1 MENFVTFPFDPN
13 LTQTGDSESVG
24 EDICLILSD
33 ALCFFFAFSHDLR
46 HKISH
51 LFGCTFLHLA
61 RDMGVGAEREACIEM
76 SEHTR
81 HRFCVYAILK
91 RQGYKCVPL
100 RYNYAKPEKLRI
112 SRVGGFRQGF
122 SSFSKPRNRAAKR
135 LYRALAETAVPLAA
149 SFPSSIWFRLPG
161 SSPRLA
167 PHAPPFE
174 A

>member
-1 MENFVTFPFDPN
+1 M
-13 LTQTGDSESVG
+13 LTQNLRKRDLTIRSQHL
-24 EDICLILSD
+24 LI
-33 ALCFFFAFSHDLR
+33 AHAAH
-46 HKISH
+46 
-51 LFGCTFLHLA
+51 FL
-61 RDMGVGAEREACIEM
+61 V
-76 SEHTR
+76 
-81 HRFCVYAILK
+81 
-91 RQGYKCVPL
+91 

-122 SSFSKPRNRAAKR
+122 SSFSKPRNRAAKQ
-135 LYRALAETAVPLAA
+135 LYRTLAETAVPLAA

>member
-1 MENFVTFPFDPN
+1 MTHTATHTAKCPKS
-13 LTQTGDSESVG
+13 GG
-24 EDICLILSD
+24 EDMYLILSA
-33 ALCFFFAFSHDLR
+33 ALLFLHDLC
-46 HKISH
+46 HEIAH
-51 LFGCTFLHLA
+51 LFCCAFLHLPC
-61 RDMGVGAEREACIEM
+61 DVGVGAECESCVKVA
-76 SEHTR
+76 EHPR

-112 SRVGGFRQGF
+112 SRVGDFRQGF

-135 LYRALAETAVPLAA
+135 LYHPLAETAVPLAA

>member
-1 MENFVTFPFDPN
+1 MGTTKYAERLKEYRRGNF
-13 LTQTGDSESVG
+13 
-24 EDICLILSD
+24 CLLSGIF
-33 ALCFFFAFSHDLR
+33 ASFFCSHHLR
-46 HKISH
+46 HEAAHS
-51 LFGCTFLHLA
+51 LRGLLLHLPC
-61 RDMGVGAEREACIEM
+61 DVGVGAEREACIEM

-112 SRVGGFRQGF
+112 SRVGDFRQGF

-135 LYRALAETAVPLAA
+135 LYRTLAETAVPLAA